1 MTITQKIYSR
11 NLIPRGHAVPQLHA
25 VIHFLV
31 FKSTKGVS
39 NITNVVQYA
48 DSKNEMFI
56 AIRSDW
62 AIVMLKALGISEIL

>member
-1 MTITQKIYSR
+1 
-11 NLIPRGHAVPQLHA
+11 VPQLHA

-39 NITNVVQYA
+39 NITDVVQYA

-62 AIVMLKALGISEIL
+62 AIVMLKTLGISEIL